1 MPKTKKIEK
10 QTAEKKSTQKK
21 STKVKSDQ
29 RNDLLI
35 PVYDPSGSQKGT
47 VEFPKELF
55 VADVNPKLLAQYVRV
70 YLTNQRQGTAST
82 KTRSEVKGSTR
93 KIYRQKGTGRARH
106 GDIKAPI
113 FVGGGVANTFFWA
126 EGFKVGKSLKDRK
139 YLKMSQKLLK
149 NKKQIRKAFL
159 YSLSSKLK
167 EKGIVGLSNLFKDIE
182 PKTKNFYQFLKSLD
196 LTKEKI
202 LLVFP
207 KLEKE
212 NVVRAA
218 RNLPNVEITSDSSLN
233 AYIILKNNKL
243 FLFEDSLKMM
253 AKQSHGN

>member
-113 FVGGGVANTFFWA
+113 FVGGGV
-126 EGFKVGKSLKDRK
+126 VGGPRPKDYR
-139 YLKMSQKLLK
+139 LKM